1 MIKTRKKDK
10 IAIKL
15 NKEIYPK
22 KYVIEAS
29 QDFSEVAG
37 FSFKDDGKRI
47 VVNIEP
53 RTEAEKDVAYKDVA
67 YEFVNCILAKIKEDF

>member
-1 MIKTRKKDK
+1 MIKTSKKDK
-10 IAIKL
+10 IVIKL

-29 QDFSEVAG
+29 QDFGEVAG

-47 VVNIEP
+47 IVKIKP
-53 RTEAEKDVAYKDVA
+53 RTEAKKDVA
-67 YEFVNCILAKIKEDF
+67 YEFVNYILAKIKEDF